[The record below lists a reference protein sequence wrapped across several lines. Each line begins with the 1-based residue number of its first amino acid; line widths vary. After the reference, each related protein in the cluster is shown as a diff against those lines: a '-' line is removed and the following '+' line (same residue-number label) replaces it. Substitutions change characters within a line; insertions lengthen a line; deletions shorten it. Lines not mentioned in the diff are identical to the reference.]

1 MVFLNSGFISF
12 RKVVKVM
19 KENTPI
25 SNKDV
30 RIKNRNRVLRYLVD
44 ADKPIT
50 KQDLSLELSMSLPTL
65 NQKLN
70 ELREYGLIDASDIAD
85 SSGGRKP
92 KLIRLVSNAKLAI
105 GLEITNSEVFAVLLN
120 LKNDIIASEKNDLE
134 FSNTEE
140 YGVKL
145 AEIIECFINK
155 KLVDRNKVL
164 GISIALPGIISDSMK
179 SIEFAPTL
187 NILRPERIN
196 FVSALQY
203 HTIIENDA
211 NCGGHAENN
220 QIKGTTNMAYLSL
233 GKGVG
238 GTMIINGD
246 TYAGSNHSAAEFGHM
261 CIHPNGKKCSC
272 GRRGCLEAY
281 CSSRCIST
289 DLNMSVED
297 FFDSVKNNNN
307 LKPILRSYLDNLV
320 IAINNIRIMLDCD
333 VVIGG
338 SLSEYLSHYKDYVEQ
353 SVSQP
358 GYLGQYN
365 KIVFAQQHSFS
376 ISEGAA
382 TMLIAKYIDEI

>member
-179 SIEFAPTL
+179 SIEFAPT
-187 NILRPERIN
+187 
-196 FVSALQY
+196 
-203 HTIIENDA
+203 
-211 NCGGHAENN
+211 
-220 QIKGTTNMAYLSL
+220 
-233 GKGVG
+233 
-238 GTMIINGD
+238 
-246 TYAGSNHSAAEFGHM
+246 
-261 CIHPNGKKCSC
+261 
-272 GRRGCLEAY
+272 
-281 CSSRCIST
+281 
-289 DLNMSVED
+289 
-297 FFDSVKNNNN
+297 
-307 LKPILRSYLDNLV
+307 
-320 IAINNIRIMLDCD
+320 
-333 VVIGG
+333 
-338 SLSEYLSHYKDYVEQ
+338 
-353 SVSQP
+353 
-358 GYLGQYN
+358 
-365 KIVFAQQHSFS
+365 
-376 ISEGAA
+376 
-382 TMLIAKYIDEI
+382 